1 MGLGIPFNIAS
12 YALLTHMIA
21 KLTNLDVGEFVHV
34 LGDAHVYSNHVE
46 PLRVQLQRTPH
57 PFPKLKLNERA
68 NSYTDISQFVAED
81 FELLGYNYHPKLP
94 MKMAV

>member
-21 KLTNLDVGEFVHV
+21 KITRLDVGEFVHV

-46 PLRVQLQRTPH
+46 PLKEQLKRTPH
-57 PFPKLKLNERA
+57 PFPILKLHERTDKYKNINEFTA
-68 NSYTDISQFVAED
+68 DD
-81 FELLGYNYHPKLP
+81 FELIGYNHHPKLA